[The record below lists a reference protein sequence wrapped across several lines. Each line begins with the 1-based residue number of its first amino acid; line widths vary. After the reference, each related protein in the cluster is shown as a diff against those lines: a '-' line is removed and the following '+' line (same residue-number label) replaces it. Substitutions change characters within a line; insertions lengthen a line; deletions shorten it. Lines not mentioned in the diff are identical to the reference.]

1 MAKMKNMNVEYGN
14 APNWPTSLKG
24 VSRDGRLMGIYNSV
38 WLIRSVPMSPIADAK
53 DSSKKLLGGQPIM
66 DAFHNLSE
74 LATNRLG
81 RRSSSRS
88 TYRQFQLLTVDMPR
102 YFRAPVNHPLRR
114 VYNDAFGKR
123 VSKKRLCL
131 MAVKLQDS
139 LGNGGWKS
147 AVDSVVN
154 TAVFAEPAQLSDY
167 DKDAEVVASCLDR
180 AGLRETTTE
189 EILLADAWWNRGDR
203 SDTPF
208 IPHTDHLHV
217 FPTNDS
223 LRVIEDGHDR
233 GELSKK
239 DCRSWPENFGAHS
252 ITFAAMR
259 GLDLESAGE
268 MSVVDQ
274 HGAWVYDLIEAGAM
288 AVSIRGLIEPSRIT
302 RSELRRNRKAY
313 IADIEERQRENKMSR
328 AEQEERLGELSNMED
343 AYSSKNAPASLVD
356 TSVVVAI
363 NGRPN
368 NTVKIGGDSLA
379 VLDSMDDRQLR
390 AWSEMTLCSAQ
401 RSNPN
406 LQDLPSSAIAY
417 SGVNGL
423 SVVGDSPKM
432 ETDHIDESGNETGR
446 KISVPSILVG
456 FTEKDWQPSW
466 LSGTAASG
474 VDKEPIAFVAGTTGS
489 GKALPLSTLLPTPTG
504 FVRLGETVVGTELLG
519 RHGKPV
525 TVTSLSPITENKTV
539 YRMSVSDGRAIDCDA
554 EHQFVVTPVETKSID
569 AEFTAQMRAE
579 VDHDVFAL
587 DRLANEIAE
596 SDPDKIASAVDIL
609 DLLDSRGGLSRR
621 RWAGAALIDA
631 ALAVMDAPVLASS
644 AATKFYSLH
653 AGLRLLSIRLHQ
665 QYAKTKSV
673 YEYRMTAEEIR
684 ASGQPYAIR
693 IAEALDLPEAYLDR
707 DPVSIGAEFARRD
720 FNARLPLEVLRSSID
735 QRRAVLGG
743 IIDQIGVLTSSGD
756 YSITHPESDALDDI
770 AHLVRS
776 LGLRASVRPE
786 ADTVTFTSPDRS
798 GSPADGWVVITG
810 FEQIESVPVR
820 CLSVDDEDATYLV
833 GEELLPTS
841 NTQALLWW
849 AYQGAQMGQPQV
861 ILDPKPGSDHTEAI
875 KGPNTLIASLD
886 ELSEADG
893 IFDPL
898 RFAANPQAGID
909 MATSLLTQVNPWG
922 ENREN
927 FSTGLAKALHIG
939 VKSGARCIGQALS
952 AARSADRI
960 DRLMIDQVFDLA
972 EASPMFRACVGMD
985 NDAQSIRVSNGIT
998 YIKVGDANLELPTP
1012 GQDQFSMTPTQ
1023 RASLALVRMMI
1034 FGSSM
1039 ALTGRNGV
1047 LHADEAW
1054 TFLKAGPEEVE
1065 RLGRLARSQGV
1076 LPILYSQ
1083 KVTDATEKSLQNY
1096 ISRGFILGIKDP
1108 IEAEAAC
1115 ELFGLEPTVERIE
1128 RITAGST
1135 KGGTVGEEGEEPN
1148 WNSLRPLRRGYGGKV
1163 LRGSVAIYSDLS
1175 GDRANMIE
1183 IPIPGWFFERSS
1195 TNTVDQ
1201 EVRRRK
1207 AASQTT
1213 AA

>member
-1 MAKMKNMNVEYGN
+1 MAKTQNTTVEYGN
-14 APNWPTSLKG
+14 SPNWPTSLRG
-24 VSRDGRLMGIYNSV
+24 VSRDGRLMGIDNSV
-38 WLIRSVPMSPIADAK
+38 WIIRSVPMSPIADAK
-53 DSSKKLLGGQPIM
+53 DSSKKLLGGSPIM
-66 DAFHNLSE
+66 EAFHNLSE

-88 TYRQFQLLTVDMPR
+88 TYRQFHLLTVDMPR
-102 YFRAPVNHPLRR
+102 YFRAPANHPLHRT
-114 VYNDAFGKR
+114 YNDAFGSR
-123 VSKKRLCL
+123 VSKRRLCL

-139 LGNGGWKS
+139 LGSGGWKS
-147 AVDSVVN
+147 AVDSIVN

-180 AGLRETTTE
+180 AGLKETTTE

-208 IPHTDHLHV
+208 IPHTDHMHV

-223 LRVIEDGHDR
+223 LRVIEDGHDH

-239 DCRSWPENFGAHS
+239 DCKTWPENFGAHS

-288 AVSIRGLIEPSRIT
+288 AVSLRGLVEPSRIT
-302 RSELRRNRKAY
+302 RSELRRNRKSY

-343 AYSSKNAPASLVD
+343 AYSSKNAPASLID
-356 TSVVVAI
+356 TSIVVAI

-406 LQDLPSSAIAY
+406 LQDLPSSAVAY

-423 SVVGDSPKM
+423 SIVGDPAKM
-432 ETDHIDESGNETGR
+432 ETTDLDEQGNETGR
-446 KISVPSILVG
+446 NISVPSMLAG
-456 FTEKDWQPSW
+456 FTEKDGQPSW
-466 LSGTAASG
+466 LAGTAASG

-489 GKALPLSTLLPTPTG
+489 GKSLPLSTLLPTPTG
-504 FVRLGETVVGTELLG
+504 FIRLGEVVPGTRLLG
-519 RHGKPV
+519 RKGKPV
-525 TVTSLSPITENKTV
+525 TVTSLSPIFDDKAV
-539 YRMSVSDGRAIDCDA
+539 YRMSVSDGRQVDCDGK
-554 EHQFVVTPVETKSID
+554 HQWVVSPLEPGRLGAAFD
-569 AEFTAQMRAE
+569 DQMRL
-579 VDHDVFAL
+579 DVSADVLAL
-587 DRLANEIAE
+587 DRLSNEVHE
-596 SDPDKIASAVDIL
+596 SDPDKVSSAIDIFDL
-609 DLLDSRGGLSRR
+609 ITSRDLLRHG
-621 RWAGAALIDA
+621 RWTCPEAIDA
-631 ALAVMDAPVLASS
+631 ALSVMDAPVLASS
-644 AATKFYSLH
+644 SHAKFYSLH
-653 AGLRLLSIRLHQ
+653 AALRLLSIRLHQ
-665 QYAKTKSV
+665 QYAKTTDV
-673 YEYRMTAEEIR
+673 CEYRMTTDEIR
-684 ASGQPYAIR
+684 ASGQPYAVR
-693 IAEALDLPEAYLDR
+693 VAEALDLPAADLGEDPYL
-707 DPVSIGAEFARRD
+707 IGTQFARRN
-720 FNARLPLEVLRSSID
+720 FNARLPMEVLRSSID
-735 QRRAVLGG
+735 QRRGVLSG
-743 IIDQIGVLTSSGD
+743 IISEIGVRTESGD
-756 YSITHPESDALDDI
+756 YSVSHPEQDALSDI

-776 LGLRASVRPE
+776 LGVRA
-786 ADTVTFTSPDRS
+786 TLTPDN
-798 GSPADGWVVITG
+798 DMVVFGDPVKPREEDQFAVIVD
-810 FEQIESVPVR
+810 FEKIASVPVR
-820 CLSVDDEDATYLV
+820 CLSVDDDDATYLV

-886 ELSEADG
+886 ELSQSDG

-922 ENREN
+922 EEREN
-927 FSTGLAKALHIG
+927 YSTSLAKALHVG
-939 VKSGARCIGQALS
+939 VKSGARCIGQALMM
-952 AARSADRI
+952 ARSAERI
-960 DRLMIDQVFDLA
+960 NKTMIDQVFDLA

-1083 KVTDATEKSLQNY
+1083 KVSDATDKALQNY
-1096 ISRGFILGIKDP
+1096 ISRGFILGIKDQG
-1108 IEAEAAC
+1108 EAHAAC
-1115 ELFGLEPTVERIE
+1115 ELFGLEPTDERIE
-1128 RITAGST
+1128 RITSGST

-1148 WNSLRPLRRGYGGKV
+1148 WNSLRPLRKGYGGKV

-1175 GDRANMIE
+1175 GDRANTIE
-1183 IPIPGWFFERSS
+1183 IPIPAWFFEKSS

-1201 EVRRRK
+1201 EMRRRK
-1207 AASQTT
+1207 AASRD

>member
-14 APNWPTSLKG
+14 SPNWPTSLRG
-24 VSRDGRLMGIYNSV
+24 VSRDGRLMGIDNSV

-66 DAFHNLSE
+66 DAFHNLSG

-102 YFRAPVNHPLRR
+102 YFRAPANHPLRR

-167 DKDAEVVASCLDR
+167 DKDAEIVASCLDR

-223 LRVIEDGHDR
+223 LRVIEDGHDQ
-233 GELSKK
+233 GELSMK

-252 ITFAAMR
+252 ITFASMR

-288 AVSIRGLIEPSRIT
+288 AVSVRGLVEPSRIT

-328 AEQEERLGELSNMED
+328 AEQDERLQELSGMED

-379 VLDSMDDRQLR
+379 ALDSMDDRQLR

-406 LQDLPSSAIAY
+406 LQDLPSSAVAY

-446 KISVPSILVG
+446 KISVPSILAG

-504 FVRLGETVVGTELLG
+504 FVRLGETVVGTKLLG

-539 YRMSVSDGRAIDCDA
+539 YRMSVSDGRTIDCDA
-554 EHQFVVTPVETKSID
+554 EHQFVVTPIEPGSVD
-569 AEFTAQMRAE
+569 AGFTDEARAE
-579 VDHDVFAL
+579 VSHDVYVL
-587 DRLANEIAE
+587 DRLAGEVAD
-596 SDPDKIASAVDIL
+596 SDPDKIASAVEIL
-609 DLLDSRGGLSRR
+609 DLLDARGDLSKR
-621 RWAGAALIDA
+621 RWSNAAGIDA

-644 AATKFYSLH
+644 SQTKFYSLH
-653 AGLRLLSIRLHQ
+653 ASLRLLSIRLHQ
-665 QYAKTKSV
+665 QYAKTTDTF
-673 YEYRMTAEEIR
+673 EYRMTADEIR
-684 ASGQPYAIR
+684 ASGQAYAIR
-693 IAEALDLPEAYLDR
+693 LAEALDLPEADLGR
-707 DPVSIGAEFARRD
+707 EPVFIGAEFARRD
-720 FNARLPLEVLRSSID
+720 FNARLPIEVLRSSIA
-735 QRRAVLGG
+735 QRRGVLDG
-743 IIDQIGVLTSSGD
+743 IIGEIGVLTSSGD
-756 YSITHPESDALDDI
+756 YTITHPESDAIDDI

-776 LGLRASVRPE
+776 LGLFASVRE
-786 ADTVTFTSPDRS
+786 NTVTFASPDAPDS
-798 GSPADGWVVITG
+798 KAINWVVITG
-810 FEQIESVPVR
+810 FKQIESTPVR

-833 GEELLPTS
+833 GEGLLPTS

-861 ILDPKPGSDHTEAI
+861 ILDPKPGSDHTDAI

-922 ENREN
+922 DNREN
-927 FSTGLAKALHIG
+927 YSTGLAKALHTG
-939 VKSGARCIGQALS
+939 VKGGARCIGRALDI
-952 AARSADRI
+952 ARSADRI
-960 DRLMIDQVFDLA
+960 DRMMIDQVFDLA

-1054 TFLKAGPEEVE
+1054 TFLKAGSEEVE

-1083 KVTDATEKSLQNY
+1083 KVTDATDKSLQNY

-1115 ELFGLEPTVERIE
+1115 ELFGLEPTPERIE

-1135 KGGTVGEEGEEPN
+1135 RGGTVGEEGEEPN
-1148 WNSLRPLRRGYGGKV
+1148 FNSLRPLRKGYGGKV
-1163 LRGSVAIYSDLS
+1163 IRGSVAIYSDLS

-1183 IPIPGWFFERSS
+1183 IPIPDWFFERSS

-1201 EVRRRK
+1201 EIRRRK
-1207 AASQTT
+1207 AAAT
-1213 AA
+1213 AAA